1 MEELDSVLA
10 ILVYI
15 LKATVTL
22 IINVKKVLGVEK
34 TIVMIHL
41 DLIHT
46 QIVVMMQLLDQKIFA
61 QLMSLVNLMKETVIL
76 MTNAKAICF
85 VDQIIV
91 LLYLD
96 FHLQLTAVKQKVIRY
111 LK

>member
-10 ILVYI
+10 ILVQI
-15 LKATVTL
+15 LKVTVTL
-22 IINVKKVLGVEK
+22 MTNVKKVLGADQK
-34 TIVMIHL
+34 IVFLHL
-41 DLIHT
+41 DLIHA

-61 QLMSLVNLMKETVIL
+61 QLMSLVNLMKGTVIL
-76 MTNAKAICF
+76 MMNAKVICF

-96 FHLQLTAVKQKVIRY
+96 FHLQVTAVKQKVIRY

>member
-10 ILVYI
+10 ILVHI

-22 IINVKKVLGVEK
+22 IINVKKVLGAEQ

-61 QLMSLVNLMKETVIL
+61 QLMSLVNLMKETAIL
-76 MTNAKAICF
+76 MTNAEAICF

-96 FHLQLTAVKQKVIRY
+96 FHLQVTAVKQKVIRY